1 MNFLATI
8 YTAALL
14 ATLPVVV
21 AGVASFALRRAG
33 AEARSLVWR
42 SAIAAL
48 LVVFIGRQQPQH
60 WIALVVP
67 SAIAAPLVELGRASM
82 MVSGAPAIAA
92 SGGHDASPGV
102 PVTVAIARGLM
113 FVYVV
118 GFGAVLL
125 PTVMFSIRA
134 RRRTTRLAEVAD
146 AEWLRVLETVRA
158 EAGVM
163 RSVRLYVDDD
173 LATVP
178 MTWGLRRPIVV
189 LPSAALEWS
198 ESQRRIVLLH
208 ELTHVRAGDWAF
220 KVAARVVCALYW
232 FHPGAWWI
240 ARNLRDDC
248 ELSCDDRVIAAGVR
262 RSDYAELLVTAAERL
277 RGEAPVEAV
286 ALSSRGGLRARLA
299 AVLDVSHRSRP
310 VRREWVVVSAVATL
324 ALVCPASAVQL
335 APTRDVLT
343 TLMRDTR
350 WESRAYAVIG
360 LAQRA
365 DSIADARI
373 AAEGDPSP
381 RVRAWAR
388 YALGETIT
396 RPDSTSV
403 VRDH

>member
-21 AGVASFALRRAG
+21 AAVASLCLRRAN

-42 SAIAAL
+42 SAVAAL
-48 LVVFIGRQQPQH
+48 FVVFVGRQQPLH

-67 SAIAAPLVELGRASM
+67 SALAAPLVELGRASM
-82 MVSGAPAIAA
+82 TVSSAPSAGTIGGETMGGLPVALIVVRAVMVIYLA
-92 SGGHDASPGV
+92 GV
-102 PVTVAIARGLM
+102 I
-113 FVYVV
+113 
-118 GFGAVLL
+118 AVLL
-125 PTVMFSIRA
+125 PTVVFSLRA
-134 RRRTTRLAEVAD
+134 RRRVAQSAQATD
-146 AEWLRVLETVRA
+146 ASWMTVLKSIRA
-158 EAGVM
+158 QLGIA
-163 RSVRLYVDDD
+163 RPVRLFVDKQ
-173 LATVP
+173 ATVP
-178 MTWGLRRPIVV
+178 MTWGVFHPVIV
-189 LPSAALEWS
+189 LPTAALEWS
-198 ESQRRIVLLH
+198 ASDRSIVLLH
-208 ELTHVRAGDWAF
+208 ELVHVRTGDWAF

-262 RSDYAELLVTAAERL
+262 RSDYAELLVAAAERL
-277 RGEAPVEAV
+277 RGAAPVEAL
-286 ALSSRGGLRARLA
+286 ALSERGGLRARLA
-299 AVLDVSHRSRP
+299 AVLDASHRARP
-310 VRREWVVVSAVATL
+310 LRREWALVACTL
-324 ALVCPASAVQL
+324 TVGLVCPASAVQL

-365 DSIADARI
+365 DSIAEARS
-373 AAEGDPSP
+373 AAEADPNP

-396 RPDSTSV
+396 RPDSTTV
-403 VRDH
+403 VRDR